1 MVIGRVF
8 TPTEVGHYNRA
19 NQFADLPSS
28 TLISVVMKVAYPLM
42 CKVQDDT
49 NRLRRSYQKI
59 LRLPIY
65 IIHPI
70 LVGLIVLAEPFIVL
84 LIGEK
89 WIFVFLYYKY

>member
-1 MVIGRVF
+1 MSGFLLSIYNNLYTLVIGRVF

-49 NRLRRSYQKI
+49 NRLRRS
-59 LRLPIY
+59 
-65 IIHPI
+65 
-70 LVGLIVLAEPFIVL
+70 
-84 LIGEK
+84 
-89 WIFVFLYYKY
+89 